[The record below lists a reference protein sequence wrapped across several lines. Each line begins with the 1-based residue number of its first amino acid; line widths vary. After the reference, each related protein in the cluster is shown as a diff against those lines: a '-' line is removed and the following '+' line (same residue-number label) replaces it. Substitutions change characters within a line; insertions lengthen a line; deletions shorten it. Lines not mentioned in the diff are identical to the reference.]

1 MEKTNNLDL
10 VKPSDTDAPDI
21 NVINTNMDKIDSA
34 YKKMQDDMKEVF
46 QSVSDGKELIASAIT
61 DKGILTKSDAT
72 YQTMADN
79 IHAISSG
86 DVPKVSEIQT
96 EIAQEVSVID
106 TIEVSP
112 CLINIT
118 NITASIEE

>member
-34 YKKMQDDMKEVF
+34 YKEMQDDMKEVF
-46 QSVSDGKELIASAIT
+46 QSVSDGKELVASAIT

-72 YQTMADN
+72 FQTMADN
-79 IHAISSG
+79 IHNISGGISN
-86 DVPKVSEIQT
+86 KVNIFD
-96 EIAQEVSVID
+96 SVYSSTN
-106 TIEVSP
+106 TINSNVEWYRQ
-112 CLINIT
+112 
-118 NITASIEE
+118 